1 MLTQLRRLGPQEQM
15 LVIDQLVIWDLGFS
29 FRIFVFAYPVLSS
42 ALLQMQNPD
51 DFAYGVRVIDD
62 AMPAAD
68 D

>member
-1 MLTQLRRLGPQEQM
+1 LG
-15 LVIDQLVIWDLGFS
+15 LGVFVS
-29 FRIFVFAYPVLSS
+29 DFVFACPVLSS
-42 ALLQMQNPD
+42 TLLQMQNPD